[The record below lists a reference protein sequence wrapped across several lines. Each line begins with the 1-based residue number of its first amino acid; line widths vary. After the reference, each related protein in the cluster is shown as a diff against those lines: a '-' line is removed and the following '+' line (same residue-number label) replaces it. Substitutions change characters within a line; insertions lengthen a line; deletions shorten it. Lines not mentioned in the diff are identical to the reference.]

1 MVEILEVGIA
11 FLVVAAGG
19 YIAHNARL
27 SVIPAYIVVGMLV
40 GPYGLGIVKS
50 SELISFMAEVGVILL
65 LLFLGLEFS
74 LKRLVESRKNLLI
87 AGSIDLVIN
96 FSTGLIL
103 GLALGWSVLEAALL
117 AGIVY
122 MSSSGIITKALI
134 DLRRIVNPEAEVIL
148 GIMVFEDLF
157 IALFLAVISGAA
169 LAGTTEASVVLA
181 SVFKAVAFC
190 AAFLIIAKKYSNIVD
205 RAISIK
211 SDEIFLLFLFSMA
224 ILVSVAAQRIGVSGA
239 IGAFFLGLAFSET
252 RHVQRIERK
261 IVPLRDLFASMFF
274 FSFGTLINVSTFP
287 QVFKIAIAIIP
298 LLVLSKVISGYL
310 AAMVQDFPAKTS
322 LFVGFSTIA
331 RGEFSVVLASLGAA
345 VGVMPLLYPLTAI
358 IVLVTSVL
366 GILLMSMSDAVY
378 RILARA

>member
-287 QVFKIAIAIIP
+287 QVFAIAIAIP

-345 VGVMPLLYPLTAI
+345 VGVTPLLYPLTAI

>member
-1 MVEILEVGIA
+1 LVEILEVGIA

-50 SELISFMAEVGVILL
+50 SELIRFMAEVGVILL

-181 SVFKAVAFC
+181 SVFKALIFC
-190 AAFLIIAKKYSNIVD
+190 AAFLIIAKKYNNIVD

-261 IVPLRDLFASMFF
+261 IIPLRDLFASMFF
-274 FSFGTLINVSTFP
+274 FSFGMLIDVSTFP
-287 QVFKIAIAIIP
+287 QVFTIAIP

-310 AAMVQDFPAKTS
+310 AARMQDFSAKTS
-322 LFVGFSTIA
+322 LFVGFSTVA
-331 RGEFSVVLASLGAA
+331 RGEFSVVLASLGVAA
-345 VGVMPLLYPLTAI
+345 GVTPLLYPLTAI

-366 GILLMSMSDAVY
+366 GILLMSTSDAVY
-378 RILARA
+378 RVLARA

>member
-19 YIAHNARL
+19 YVAHNARL

-134 DLRRIVNPEAEVIL
+134 DLRKIVNPETEVIL

-169 LAGTTEASVVLA
+169 LAGTTEPSIVLA

-190 AAFLIIAKKYSNIVD
+190 AAFLIIAKKYNNIVD

-224 ILVSVAAQRIGVSGA
+224 ILVSAAAQRIGISGA

-252 RHVQRIERK
+252 QHVQRIERK
-261 IVPLRDLFASMFF
+261 IIPLRDLFASMFF
-274 FSFGTLINVSTFP
+274 FSFGMLIDVSTFP
-287 QVFKIAIAIIP
+287 QVFTIAIAIP
-298 LLVLSKVISGYL
+298 LLVLSKVISGYF
-310 AAMVQDFPAKTS
+310 AARVQDFSAKTS
-322 LFVGFSTIA
+322 LFVGFSTVA
-331 RGEFSVVLASLGAA
+331 RGEFSVVLASLGVAA
-345 VGVMPLLYPLTAI
+345 GVTPLLYPLTAI

>member
-50 SELISFMAEVGVILL
+50 SELIRFMAEVGVILL

-181 SVFKAVAFC
+181 SVFKALIFC
-190 AAFLIIAKKYSNIVD
+190 AAFLIIAKKYNNIVD

-261 IVPLRDLFASMFF
+261 IIPLRDLFASMFF
-274 FSFGTLINVSTFP
+274 FSFGMLIDVSTFP
-287 QVFKIAIAIIP
+287 QVFTIAIP

-310 AAMVQDFPAKTS
+310 AARMQDFSAKTS
-322 LFVGFSTIA
+322 LFVGFSTVA
-331 RGEFSVVLASLGAA
+331 RGEFSVVLASLGVAA
-345 VGVMPLLYPLTAI
+345 GVTPLLYPLTAI

-366 GILLMSMSDAVY
+366 GILLMSTSDAVY
-378 RILARA
+378 RVLARA